1 MRAAIAVFVT
11 LTALN
16 ASGSVFV
23 GTTFGST
30 KGGTEVYIDATET
43 IGCYGTCTLP
53 QVLFDGIAS
62 PSVRAVTPTK
72 ISAIAPPHPVE
83 GIVPVVV
90 ITPTKRITA
99 ENKFAYVVDRDSV
112 LIPLFF
118 DSMPGYGG
126 AQWSTELWVHN
137 DTDSEVAITD
147 TICGSLFGPMPCGTP
162 QTVPARSSSRIPPPP
177 SYYSSL
183 GQFYSIPRDIEDRI
197 TFDLRLRDLAH
208 PAAGSTSIPIVHGYP
223 VRDKIVLLN
232 VPADPSLR
240 KLVRLYGGEGTT
252 ALIEVYDL
260 ETGAPLANET
270 IRFSHPDLPTDGGG
284 SPFAAFASA
293 TSAVFDVPAV
303 RNATRLRLEIV
314 PLYGPLFFWAMV
326 SVTDSAQ
333 HVTIIAPAP

>member
-1 MRAAIAVFVT
+1 MRAAVAVFVT
-11 LTALN
+11 LMALN

-72 ISAIAPPHPVE
+72 ISAIAPPHPAE
-83 GIVPVVV
+83 GLVPIVIV
-90 ITPTKRITA
+90 TPTKRITA
-99 ENKFAYVVDRDSV
+99 ENKFAYVVDRNSV

-118 DSMPGYGG
+118 GSLPGYGG

-137 DTDSEVAITD
+137 DTDSAVSITD
-147 TICGSLFGPMPCGTP
+147 TICGTFLGPMPCGAP
-162 QTVPARSSSRIPPPP
+162 QTVPAKASRRIPPPTG
-177 SYYSSL
+177 SFFAL
-183 GQFYSIPRDIEDRI
+183 GQFYSVPRDVEDRI

-208 PAAGSTSIPIVHGYP
+208 PAAGSTPIPVVHGFP

-232 VPADPSLR
+232 IPADPSLR
-240 KLVRLYGGEGTT
+240 KLVRLYGGQGTG
-252 ALIEVYDL
+252 AVIEVYDL

-270 IRFSHPDLPTDGGG
+270 ISLSFPTDISG
-284 SPFAAFASA
+284 SPFPAFVAA

-303 RNATRLRLEIV
+303 RSATLLRLEIV
-314 PLYGPLFFWAMV
+314 PVYGPQPFWAMV